1 MCSDD
6 LEHLNFHGFF
16 ERFYI
21 ENGSSR
27 NQAIDEEQIESSGDD
42 RGRTPMNRQTEDIK
56 NSTGNVNFIMD
67 DEGEQ
72 SMGLKV
78 RHP

>member
-1 MCSDD
+1 
-6 LEHLNFHGFF
+6 
-16 ERFYI
+16 
-21 ENGSSR
+21 
-27 NQAIDEEQIESSGDD
+27 
-42 RGRTPMNRQTEDIK
+42 MNRQTEDIK